1 MACLTKPQKPRGP
14 PAQTQTDDQPTPCA
28 GSGLVV
34 YGDHGTNLKAEDW
47 RAGRRRKVAN
57 HLQDLGFTDAMA
69 GEGEVLAA
77 SYYDIDAG

>member
-1 MACLTKPQKPRGP
+1 M
-14 PAQTQTDDQPTPCA
+14 
-28 GSGLVV
+28 V